1 VDRLIPSNFAAVDRL
16 RPAACLLAMTG
27 EMIRI
32 VTLRTIQTIQ
42 QTPFSLSRRKPGSI
56 SAVGTGFRR

>member
-32 VTLRTIQTIQ
+32 VTLIQ